1 MLMFFLILV
10 AISMIADVYIGVEV
24 DVDVF
29 LDVVGNSND
38 V

>member
-1 MLMFFLILV
+1 MFFLILV